1 MRLIILII
9 TLLAAGLAQAGPVI
23 SIGAL
28 YNYID
33 HDRSSILKRIYN
45 SGSNTAFV
53 RITIHEVV
61 YDSNGKHRELPV
73 TRAEDGARL
82 EGLIASP
89 SHVIVPASSASSVR
103 LLHVGSRERE
113 SYYRVRFVPV
123 LPQKKDEFGLDDKA
137 ANQYQNSLDA
147 GVNVLTGYGAFLIVR
162 PHVEHY
168 DTVLDS
174 KDDAFVVS
182 NRGNST
188 IVLEALYQC
197 EAGNVCT
204 DAVKRHV
211 LPQASL
217 RLERT
222 PQRRYHFE
230 LIEGT
235 RSKPVSLP

>member
-1 MRLIILII
+1 MRLIILITI
-9 TLLAAGLAQAGPVI
+9 LLATCLAQAGPVI

-61 YDSNGKHRELPV
+61 YDSNGKHRELPI
-73 TRAEDGARL
+73 TPAEGGARL

-137 ANQYQNSLDA
+137 TNQYQNSLDA

-168 DTVLDS
+168 DTLLES
-174 KDDAFVVS
+174 KDDAFIIS

-197 EAGNVCT
+197 ESGNVCT

-211 LPQASL
+211 LPQTSL